1 MKENPPEIVFASANT
16 TESQRI
22 SRWVRSGRLRRL
34 ATRVYTSNA
43 TDADAAIVS
52 RNLYLILGRL
62 FPGALL
68 SHRTAL
74 EGRPTETGDIFLTY
88 KYSRRVALPGI
99 TVHLLKGVG
108 ATEHDMPFVE
118 GLFMASRP
126 RAFLENLQISR
137 SRSKTPKTLPKVTV
151 EDRLDRLCR
160 IQGEA
165 ALNQLR
171 DTARLVAVPLHMEAQ
186 FQRLN
191 QMISAILRTH
201 SARALSSPVARAR
214 SLGIPY
220 DPGRLELFN
229 RLFAALAQSPL
240 PARKKRPLAPEETR
254 LLAFFEAYFSNYIEG
269 TEFEIAE
276 AYDIVFSNKVP
287 ERRPQ
292 DAHDI
297 TGTFRVVS
305 NSEEMRRTPKSFGEF
320 VASLQSRHHAILEAR
335 PEKLPGEF
343 KLEPNRA
350 GQTHFVAPELVR
362 GTLLKGFEMY
372 QAVEPGLARAIF
384 MMFLAA
390 EVHPFVDGNG
400 RVARI
405 MMNAE
410 LTGSGLCPIIV
421 PTVLRDDYLL
431 ALRAMSRSNNAEPLI
446 KVMDSAQRFTS
457 ELPLSSYGKATETLT
472 ACNAFNEP
480 DEGRLRMP
488 HSLHE
493 GSAPAEKGDAG

>member
-1 MKENPPEIVFASANT
+1 MKKNLPEIVFASSNT
-16 TESQRI
+16 AESQRI
-22 SRWVRSGRLRRL
+22 SRAVKSGMLRRL
-34 ATRVYTSNA
+34 IPRVYTSNFKDSDE
-43 TDADAAIVS
+43 TIVS
-52 RNLYLILGRL
+52 RNLYRILSKL

-74 EGRPTETGDIFLTY
+74 EGGPSETGDLFLTY
-88 KYSRRVALPGI
+88 GYSRKVALPGI
-99 TVHLLKGVG
+99 RVHLLKGAG
-108 ATEHDMPFVE
+108 PAEGDMPFIE
-118 GLFMASRP
+118 GLSMSSQP
-126 RAFLENLQISR
+126 RAFLENLQIAR
-137 SRSKTPKTLPKVTV
+137 SRSASAKVLPRPAL
-151 EDRLDRLCR
+151 EDRLDRLCQV
-160 IQGEA
+160 QGEE
-165 ALNQLR
+165 ALNRLR
-171 DTARLVAVPLHMEAQ
+171 DKARALAPALHLETQ
-186 FQRLN
+186 FDKLN
-191 QMISAILRTH
+191 RIIGAILRSRPATG
-201 SARALSSPVARAR
+201 LSSPQARAR
-214 SLGIPY
+214 AHGAPY
-220 DPGRLELFN
+220 DPNRLELFN
-229 RLFAALAQSPL
+229 HLFARLKASPL
-240 PARKKRPLAPEETR
+240 PSRTERRLSPEETR
-254 LLAFFEAYFSNYIEG
+254 LMAFYEAYFSNYIEG
-269 TEFEIAE
+269 TEFGIAE
-276 AYDIVFSNKVP
+276 AYDIIFRSKIP

-292 DAHDI
+292 DARDI
-297 TGTFRVVS
+297 MGTFRVVGS
-305 NSEEMRRTPKSFGEF
+305 AEDRQRIPRSFEEFL
-320 VASLQSRHHAILEAR
+320 VLLQSGHHAILEAR

-350 GQTHFVAPELVR
+350 GQTHFVVPELAR
-362 GTLLKGFEMY
+362 GTLRKGFEMRA
-372 QAVEPGLARAIF
+372 AVEPGLARAIF
-384 MMFLAA
+384 TMFVVA

-472 ACNAFNEP
+472 ACNAFSEP